1 MPFDFCKEIV
11 TKSYITE
18 PLFVFWQTASN
29 QLLPVTIKTT
39 TIQLYQLELI
49 VINILTKHTCII
61 ATNYESRVIL
71 H

>member
-39 TIQLYQLELI
+39 TIQLVELI
-49 VINILTKHTCII
+49 IINILTKHTCII
-61 ATNYESRVIL
+61 ATDYESRVIL

>member
-1 MPFDFCKEIV
+1 MMPFDFCKKIV

-39 TIQLYQLELI
+39 TIQLVELI
-49 VINILTKHTCII
+49 IINILTKHTCII
-61 ATNYESRVIL
+61 ATDYESRVIL

>member
-1 MPFDFCKEIV
+1 MMPFDFCKEIV

-18 PLFVFWQTASN
+18 PLFVFWQTSSN

-39 TIQLYQLELI
+39 TIQLVELI

-61 ATNYESRVIL
+61 ATDYESRVIL

>member
-1 MPFDFCKEIV
+1 MPFDFCKDIV

-29 QLLPVTIKTT
+29 QLLPLTIKTT
-39 TIQLYQLELI
+39 TIQLVELI

-61 ATNYESRVIL
+61 ATDYESRVIL

>member
-1 MPFDFCKEIV
+1 MMPFDFCKDIV

-29 QLLPVTIKTT
+29 QLLPLTIKTT
-39 TIQLYQLELI
+39 TIQLVELI

-61 ATNYESRVIL
+61 ATDYESRVIL

>member
-1 MPFDFCKEIV
+1 MPFDFCKDIV

-18 PLFVFWQTASN
+18 PLFVFWQTASK
-29 QLLPVTIKTT
+29 QLLPLTIKTT
-39 TIQLYQLELI
+39 TIQLVELI

-61 ATNYESRVIL
+61 ATDYESRVIL

>member
-1 MPFDFCKEIV
+1 MMPFDFCKEIV

-39 TIQLYQLELI
+39 TIQLVELI

-61 ATNYESRVIL
+61 ATDYESRVIL

>member
-39 TIQLYQLELI
+39 TIQLVELI

-61 ATNYESRVIL
+61 ATDYESRVIL